1 MSTALREGI
10 TRLEV
15 TSRVTL
21 AVLALASG
29 VYTYLG
35 VRELLNGNATVVFF
49 AAVIY
54 SVAVSVGIYA
64 FWSFLMRLLP
74 HVLDYT
80 GRMLLFGAML
90 LGSLM
95 IIAMSAWLN
104 ATALA
109 GAAAL
114 EQHLAMTAQSYTR
127 DLDQAHRYAL
137 AAQSLLPDIQMASQ
151 RFGQLAESEKTG
163 TLTGTSGSGTVVQL
177 LSQMSNQLNGL
188 SQTVTQSSERTK
200 TLYEQGGKHLAKM
213 RELVSSRG
221 PIAPRSDAFGVESTA
236 LMGVIASLQ
245 QTSVAAPVK
254 RAADDLAKGF
264 IAPSAGGRTADLA
277 DRQTAVVGRVESAVA
292 AQSKTLSAAADK
304 VLAERPAE
312 PAQFKPLS
320 TAEAILRYA
329 GDFIPSWAGAISIDL
344 MPAVLVMIL
353 CVAHAAIR
361 REGAPLATATTM
373 TASELITAMRL
384 AREVES
390 AHETL
395 RESAAGQKRPP
406 TPADGLP
413 LVREPQVKEPQVRE
427 PQVRESPVR
436 DPGRDS
442 EENVMPLALAT
453 ARGGKKD

>member
-10 TRLEV
+10 ARLEV

-21 AVLALASG
+21 GVLALASG

-54 SVAVSVGIYA
+54 SVAVSIGIYA

-74 HVLDYT
+74 HVVDHV
-80 GRMLLFGAML
+80 GRALLFGAML

-114 EQHLAMTAQSYTR
+114 EQHLSTTLQSYTR

-151 RFGQLAESEKTG
+151 RFGQLADGEKTG
-163 TLTGTSGSGTVVQL
+163 NLTGTSGSGTVVQL

-200 TLYEQGGKHLAKM
+200 ALYEQGGKHLAKM

-221 PIAPRSDAFGVESTA
+221 PIAARSDGFGSETTT
-236 LMGVIASLQ
+236 LLGVIASLQ
-245 QTSVAAPVK
+245 QTSVASAVK

-264 IAPSAGGRTADLA
+264 IAPAAGGRNIDLA
-277 DRQTAVVGRVESAVA
+277 DRQSAVVSRVEAAVT
-292 AQSKTLSAAADK
+292 AQSQALSAAADK
-304 VLAERPAE
+304 ILAERPAE
-312 PAQFKPLS
+312 PARFVPLS
-320 TAEAILRYA
+320 SAEAVLRYA
-329 GDFIPSWAGAISIDL
+329 GDFLPSWAGAIAIDL
-344 MPAVLVMIL
+344 MPGVLVIIL

-361 REGAPLATATTM
+361 REGEPVATASSM

-384 AREVES
+384 AEPRTPTRD
-390 AHETL
+390 ET
-395 RESAAGQKRPP
+395 P
-406 TPADGLP
+406 
-413 LVREPQVKEPQVRE
+413 VREP
-427 PQVRESPVR
+427 
-436 DPGRDS
+436 D
-442 EENVMPLALAT
+442 ENVKPLTLAT
-453 ARGGKKD
+453 ARAAKKE

>member
-245 QTSVAAPVK
+245 QTSVAAAVK

-406 TPADGLP
+406 TPADDLP

>member
-74 HVLDYT
+74 HVLDHV
-80 GRMLLFGAML
+80 GRALLFGAML

-114 EQHLAMTAQSYTR
+114 EQHLAMTLQSYTR

-151 RFGQLAESEKTG
+151 RFGQLAESEKSG

-200 TLYEQGGKHLAKM
+200 ALHDQGGKHLAKM
-213 RELVSSRG
+213 RELVSSRAPVG
-221 PIAPRSDAFGVESTA
+221 PRSDAFGTESTA

-245 QTSVAAPVK
+245 QTSVVAAVK

-264 IAPSAGGRTADLA
+264 IAPAAGGRSADLA
-277 DRQTAVVGRVESAVA
+277 DRQTAVVGRVEAAVA
-292 AQSKTLSAAADK
+292 AQSQALSAAADK
-304 VLAERPAE
+304 VLGERPAE

-320 TAEAILRYA
+320 SAEAILRYA

-344 MPAVLVMIL
+344 MPGVLVIIL

-361 REGAPLATATTM
+361 REGASVATASTM
-373 TASELITAMRL
+373 TATELITAMRL

-390 AHETL
+390 AHDML
-395 RESAAGQKRPP
+395 RQSPGATAEQPAQTARSNDVAPP
-406 TPADGLP
+406 
-413 LVREPQVKEPQVRE
+413 REPQIRE
-427 PQVRESPVR
+427 P
-436 DPGRDS
+436 D
-442 EENVMPLALAT
+442 ENVKPLALAT
-453 ARGGKKD
+453 ARAGWKE

>member
-1 MSTALREGI
+1 MSAALREGI

-49 AAVIY
+49 AAIIY

-74 HVLDYT
+74 HVLDNV
-80 GRMLLFGAML
+80 GRALLFGAML

-114 EQHLAMTAQSYTR
+114 EQHLAMALQSYTR
-127 DLDQAHRYAL
+127 DLDQANRYAL

-151 RFGQLAESEKTG
+151 RFGQLGESEKTG

-188 SQTVTQSSERTK
+188 AQTVVQSNDRTK
-200 TLYEQGGKHLAKM
+200 KLYEEGGKHLAKM

-221 PIAPRSDAFGVESTA
+221 PIGPRSDAFGTESTA
-236 LMGVIASLQ
+236 LMGAIASLQ
-245 QTSVAAPVK
+245 QTSVAAAVK
-254 RAADDLAKGF
+254 RAADDLTKGF
-264 IAPSAGGRTADLA
+264 IAPAAGGRTADLA
-277 DRQTAVVGRVESAVA
+277 DRQTAVVGRVEAAVA
-292 AQSKTLSAAADK
+292 AQSQALSAAADK

-312 PAQFKPLS
+312 PQQYKPLS

-329 GDFIPSWAGAISIDL
+329 GDFVPSWAGAISIDL
-344 MPAVLVMIL
+344 MPAVLVIIL

-361 REGAPLATATTM
+361 REGAPVATASSM
-373 TASELITAMRL
+373 TATELITAMRL

-390 AHETL
+390 AHDML
-395 RESAAGQKRPP
+395 RQPPAAAAEPTAARSDDSAAP
-406 TPADGLP
+406 
-413 LVREPQVKEPQVRE
+413 REPQARE
-427 PQVRESPVR
+427 P
-436 DPGRDS
+436 D
-442 EENVMPLALAT
+442 ENVKPLALAT
-453 ARGGKKD
+453 ARAGWKE

>member
-74 HVLDYT
+74 HVLDHV
-80 GRMLLFGAML
+80 GRALLFGAML

-114 EQHLAMTAQSYTR
+114 EQHLAMTLQSYTR

-151 RFGQLAESEKTG
+151 RFGQLAEAEKTG

-200 TLYEQGGKHLAKM
+200 ALYDQGGKHLAKM

-221 PIAPRSDAFGVESTA
+221 PVGPRSDAFGVESTA

-245 QTSVAAPVK
+245 QTSVAAAVK

-264 IAPSAGGRTADLA
+264 IAPAAGGRSADLA
-277 DRQTAVVGRVESAVA
+277 DRQTAVVGRVEAAVA
-292 AQSKTLSAAADK
+292 AQSQALSAAADK

-344 MPAVLVMIL
+344 MPAVLVIIL

-361 REGAPLATATTM
+361 REGAPVVTASTM
-373 TASELITAMRL
+373 TATELITAMRL

-390 AHETL
+390 AHEML
-395 RESAAGQKRPP
+395 RQQPAAAQPP
-406 TPADGLP
+406 QPTRSDDAAPPRGP
-413 LVREPQVKEPQVRE
+413 QIREP
-427 PQVRESPVR
+427 
-436 DPGRDS
+436 
-442 EENVMPLALAT
+442 EENVTPLALAT
-453 ARGGKKD
+453 ARGGWKE

>member
-21 AVLALASG
+21 SVLALASG

-74 HVLDYT
+74 HVVDHV
-80 GRMLLFGAML
+80 GRALLFGAML

-114 EQHLAMTAQSYTR
+114 EQHLAVTLQSYSR
-127 DLDQAHRYAL
+127 DLDQANRYAL
-137 AAQSLLPDIQMASQ
+137 SVQSLLPDIQMASQ

-163 TLTGTSGSGTVVQL
+163 TLTGTTGSGTVVQL
-177 LSQMSNQLNGL
+177 LAQMSNRLNSL
-188 SQTVTQSSERTK
+188 SQTVTQSNERTK
-200 TLYEQGGKHLAKM
+200 ALYADGGKHLVKM
-213 RELVSSRG
+213 RDLVSSRG
-221 PIAPRSDAFGVESTA
+221 PIGPRSDAFGTESTA

-245 QTSVAAPVK
+245 QTSVAAAVK

-264 IAPSAGGRTADLA
+264 IAPAAGGRTADLA
-277 DRQTAVVGRVESAVA
+277 DRQTAVVGRVEAAVT
-292 AQSKTLSAAADK
+292 AQSQALSAAADK

-312 PAQFKPLS
+312 LTQFKPLS
-320 TAEAILRYA
+320 TPEAILRYA

-344 MPAVLVMIL
+344 MPAVLVIIL

-361 REGAPLATATTM
+361 REGAPVVTASTM
-373 TASELITAMRL
+373 TATELITAMRL

-390 AHETL
+390 AHEQLRQPAATAEQPRGDDAAPQ
-395 RESAAGQKRPP
+395 RESHVHAA
-406 TPADGLP
+406 
-413 LVREPQVKEPQVRE
+413 
-427 PQVRESPVR
+427 
-436 DPGRDS
+436 
-442 EENVMPLALAT
+442 EENVTPLALAT
-453 ARGGKKD
+453 ARAGWKE